1 MFKFKLLTVFGFMD
15 WFTPAAAPT
24 NTFLS
29 TAAVGNREDLINVI
43 TNIAPTATPF
53 LSLCGKTTAT
63 ATLHEW
69 QTQDLAAAASNAQA
83 EGDDATA
90 KVITP
95 TVRLSNRTQIST
107 KNVTVS
113 GTQQAVLSAGRGKDE
128 MAYQMMNASKELKRD
143 IEFGLTQ
150 NSTAVAAPRTT
161 RGLVGW
167 AGDNVDAGAGYVA
180 PVYTTATGTAQTDG
194 TQAAFTE
201 ARLKNVLQKCFT
213 AGGDPDTLLLP
224 PLAKQTF
231 STFTGNAT
239 RFDKAED
246 KSVTA
251 SVDVYIS
258 DFGELKA
265 IPSRFQRTRDVWVL
279 QADKWYMAWLRP
291 YQTADLAATGDS
303 VKKQLVCEYALESRQ
318 PKASGAVVDIL

>member
-1 MFKFKLLTVFGFMD
+1 MFKFLNPLNLMAFFQ
-15 WFTPAAAPT
+15 FNAAPT

-29 TAAVGNREDLINVI
+29 SSAIGNREDLIDVI

-53 LSLCGKTTAT
+53 LSLCGKKTAT
-63 ATLHEW
+63 NTLHEW

-90 KVITP
+90 AAVTP

-128 MAYQMMNASKELKRD
+128 MAYQMMLKSKEIKRD

-150 NSTAVAAPRTT
+150 NSTAASSPRTT

-167 AGDNVDAGAGYVA
+167 AGDNVDAGSGYVA

-201 ARLKNVLQKCFT
+201 ARLKNALQKIFT
-213 AGGDPDTLLLP
+213 AGGDPDTILLG

-231 STFTGNAT
+231 STFSGNST
-239 RFDKAED
+239 RYDKGED
-246 KSVTA
+246 KKLFA
-251 SVDVYIS
+251 SVDVYVS
-258 DFGELKA
+258 DFGELTA
-265 IPSRFQRTRDVWVL
+265 VPSRFQRARDVWIL
-279 QADKWYMAWLRP
+279 QSDKWNVAWLRP
-291 YQTADLAATGDS
+291 YQTVDLAATGDA
-303 VKKQLVCEYALESRQ
+303 VKKQLVCEYALEALN
-318 PKASGAVVDIL
+318 PKASGAVLDIS